1 MKKLIALLI
10 AFFLCLSASFVGCN
24 SNELTA
30 DDGLGTTET
39 SAINGGRNAE
49 TVGESGAE
57 TEKGVTGSDESGY
70 PSVGESGNGETADV
84 TEDGSGFL
92 VFSVYSDGE
101 TYAVSGI
108 ESGKYNVVGIP
119 AEWNGKAVTRI
130 LPQAFWGSKIA
141 EIRIPETIIEIGGYA
156 FDGTGLVRAVFER
169 TDGWSA
175 GDKQVVATTLSNVGY
190 AATYLRQTYK
200 GYVWTKK

>member
-1 MKKLIALLI
+1 MKKLIALLV
-10 AFFLCLSASFVGCN
+10 AFFLCSSVSFVGCS

-30 DDGLGTTET
+30 DDGFGTTET
-39 SAINGGRNAE
+39 SAINGGRNSE
-49 TVGESGAE
+49 TV
-57 TEKGVTGSDESGY
+57 V
-70 PSVGESGNGETADV
+70 ESGNGETADV

-92 VFSVYSDGE
+92 VFSVCSDGE
-101 TYAVSGI
+101 TCAVSGI

-119 AEWNGKAVTRI
+119 AEQNGKAVTRI
-130 LPQAFWGSKIA
+130 LPQAFLGSKIA

-175 GDKQVVATTLSNVGY
+175 GDKQVVAATLSNVGY

-200 GYVWTKK
+200 GYVWTRK